1 MHERGDDVVE
11 DDPVGDPAAVAAK
24 RMVGVEG
31 RPVGEQGGELDPDR
45 FEQA

>member
-24 RMVGVEG
+24 RMAGVEG
-31 RPVGEQGGELDPDR
+31 RPVEEQGGELAPEW